1 MRIIEKKVARL
12 AGRVHPVLVLDGI
25 PAVSATF
32 KPCWA
37 PTGRGDDQP
46 VRRQSVHLISSK
58 WGLKAFGLGYNCS
71 RTVKEP
77 EAFNTM
83 ENTHAHAPAPAEQ
96 RAARLALPRWRSE
109 TFVLSQLARRA
120 GLDDTKAVRAID
132 AGRSF
137 WAANAAKMSEGL
149 EVAGVSRFRQ
159 AKTTGHIR
167 FRGGKVTADEGWQL
181 AVLRLASDVRL
192 ASKTLGVP
200 ERGLL
205 EFVLDNSDLSVLTA
219 ALAADY
225 Q

>member
-1 MRIIEKKVARL
+1 M
-12 AGRVHPVLVLDGI
+12 
-25 PAVSATF
+25 
-32 KPCWA
+32 
-37 PTGRGDDQP
+37 
-46 VRRQSVHLISSK
+46 
-58 WGLKAFGLGYNCS
+58 
-71 RTVKEP
+71 
-77 EAFNTM
+77 
-83 ENTHAHAPAPAEQ
+83 
-96 RAARLALPRWRSE
+96 
-109 TFVLSQLARRA
+109 
-120 GLDDTKAVRAID
+120 DDTKAVRAID